1 MASSSA
7 PFSLFPSPPRQAAP
21 RKSGLKKANTSKD
34 SPPTLEL
41 KGLALQVTAVPPPPK
56 VDPAGEHIK
65 HSLFCNE
72 PADATK
78 TTQRSYRH
86 HRARQSIG
94 TSSNVTHRKDSP
106 LNAQEDQLSPLPI
119 NSHFSSSPPSRNH
132 HERRL
137 QQPRAPR
144 NLSTQ
149 ALSDPDETKESDD
162 DCLSPLPE
170 KTRFTPVSPKSS
182 EYPTPLSERSNS
194 TWPSTSSSS
203 LNKQAPH
210 SPDHVQPMRSMFPQY
225 DPSKPLDRQHYF
237 PSVAVPS
244 IPTEKVSKVA
254 SPLEKSALHRF
265 DSAVALDHERSDL
278 PIADTNDVNAIWSA
292 SNDIAPR
299 SPRKVLLCVSQNVQS
314 DAIAIEAFP
323 SQPIFSVD
331 KALPQSPSQTSKTA
345 KHLSVEKHDPSNGAA
360 TQIAQLVL
368 PEIKTGNEKAT
379 EDTLAI
385 FPQAAA
391 ISALEAAASSPA
403 AQEIATFDPS
413 ARSPEATRLAQ
424 DAVAEAQRRCGCHLS
439 RKINKRDSL
448 SAQTTAYTLEHS
460 ALGSLTVTISSSSKK
475 HDTKGQGRRICI
487 HHPTATSAAIAAETL
502 VLASLDC
509 SQQACVLDVPG
520 ILALNCRYLVDTFM
534 ATLLAVAS
542 MERGKPTGESPTF
555 APPPKSPFGE
565 KKRGRNKRAGKAA
578 DSRKWYKRSSKAIN
592 HVQKELVGQPADV
605 GAPVQAAV
613 AILGFTAKSAVFV
626 LEAAVKVT
634 AGAVKHVAARA

>member
-1 MASSSA
+1 M
-7 PFSLFPSPPRQAAP
+7 
-21 RKSGLKKANTSKD
+21 
-34 SPPTLEL
+34 EL
-41 KGLALQVTAVPPPPK
+41 KGLTLQVTTTSPPPK
-56 VDPAGEHIK
+56 VYPAGEHIK

-72 PADATK
+72 PTGSPK

-86 HRARQSIG
+86 RPARQSAG
-94 TSSNVTHRKDSP
+94 VSSKSTHRKDSP
-106 LNAQEDQLSPLPI
+106 LDVQEDQLPPLPI
-119 NSHFSSSPPSRNH
+119 NTQFNSSPPSKYPGK
-132 HERRL
+132 RL
-137 QQPRAPR
+137 QQPCVPR
-144 NLSTQ
+144 KFSTQ
-149 ALSDPDETKESDD
+149 AFSDPEETKEPDD

-194 TWPSTSSSS
+194 TWPSTSSSP

-237 PSVAVPS
+237 PSIAVPS

-254 SPLEKSALHRF
+254 SPLEHSVLHRF
-265 DSAVALDHERSDL
+265 DSAIGLDNERSDA
-278 PIADTNDVNAIWSA
+278 PMADINDVNAIWSA
-292 SNDIAPR
+292 SIDIAPR
-299 SPRKVLLCVSQNVQS
+299 SPRKVQLSVCQNVQS
-314 DAIAIEAFP
+314 DTITIEAFP

-331 KALPQSPSQTSKTA
+331 KALPQSPSQTSKAA
-345 KHLSVEKHDPSNGAA
+345 KHLSVEKHDPRNGLA
-360 TQIAQLVL
+360 TQLAQLVL
-368 PEIKTGNEKAT
+368 PEIKAGNEKAT
-379 EDTLAI
+379 EDALVI

-403 AQEIATFDPS
+403 AQEIATFDLS

-424 DAVAEAQRRCGCHLS
+424 DAVAEAQRRYGCHLS
-439 RKINKRDSL
+439 RKVNKRDSL
-448 SAQTTAYTLEHS
+448 CAHTTAYTLEHS
-460 ALGSLTVTISSSSKK
+460 SLGSLTVTINSSGKQR
-475 HDTKGQGRRICI
+475 DTKAHGRRICI
-487 HHPTATSAAIAAETL
+487 HHPTTTPAAIAAETL

-509 SQQACVLDVPG
+509 SQQTCVLDVPG
-520 ILALNCRYLVDTFM
+520 ILALNCRYLVDTVM

-542 MERGKPTGESPTF
+542 MESGQSTVETPTF
-555 APPPKSPFGE
+555 APPPKSPLGE
-565 KKRGRNKRAGKAA
+565 KKRGRKKRAGKTS

-605 GAPVQAAV
+605 GPPVQAAV

-634 AGAVKHVAARA
+634 AGAVKHIAARA

>member
-7 PFSLFPSPPRQAAP
+7 PFTLFPAPPRQASP
-21 RKSGLKKANTSKD
+21 RKSELQKASNSKD
-34 SPPTLEL
+34 LPPALEL
-41 KGLALQVTAVPPPPK
+41 KGLALQVTATPPPPK
-56 VDPAGEHIK
+56 VYPAGEHIK

-72 PADATK
+72 PPGPPK

-86 HRARQSIG
+86 RPARQSAG
-94 TSSNVTHRKDSP
+94 ASSKSTHRKDSP
-106 LNAQEDQLSPLPI
+106 LNVQEDQLPPLPI
-119 NSHFSSSPPSRNH
+119 NTQFNSSPPSKH
-132 HERRL
+132 PGKRL
-137 QQPRAPR
+137 QQPCVPR

-149 ALSDPDETKESDD
+149 ALSDPEETKEPDD

-182 EYPTPLSERSNS
+182 EYHTPLSERSNS
-194 TWPSTSSSS
+194 TWPSTNSSP

-210 SPDHVQPMRSMFPQY
+210 SPDHIQPMRSMFPRY

-237 PSVAVPS
+237 PSIAVPS

-254 SPLEKSALHRF
+254 GPLEHSVLHRF
-265 DSAVALDHERSDL
+265 DSAIGLDNERSDV

-299 SPRKVLLCVSQNVQS
+299 SPRKVQLSVCQNVQS
-314 DAIAIEAFP
+314 DTIAIEAFP

-331 KALPQSPSQTSKTA
+331 KALPQSPSQTSKAA
-345 KHLSVEKHDPSNGAA
+345 KHLSIEKHDPRDGSA
-360 TQIAQLVL
+360 TQVAQLVL
-368 PEIKTGNEKAT
+368 PEIKAGNEKAA
-379 EDTLAI
+379 EDALVI

-391 ISALEAAASSPA
+391 ISALEAAASSSA

-424 DAVAEAQRRCGCHLS
+424 DAVAEAQRRYGCHLS
-439 RKINKRDSL
+439 RKVNKRDSL
-448 SAQTTAYTLEHS
+448 GAHKTAYTLEHS
-460 ALGSLTVTISSSSKK
+460 SMGSLTVTINSSGKQR
-475 HDTKGQGRRICI
+475 DTKAHGCRICI
-487 HHPTATSAAIAAETL
+487 HHPTATPAAIAAETL

-509 SQQACVLDVPG
+509 SQQTCVLDVPG
-520 ILALNCRYLVDTFM
+520 ILALNCRYLVDTVM

-542 MERGKPTGESPTF
+542 MESGQSTVETPTF
-555 APPPKSPFGE
+555 APPPKSPLGE
-565 KKRGRNKRAGKAA
+565 KKRGRKKRAGKTS

-605 GAPVQAAV
+605 GPPVQAAV

-634 AGAVKHVAARA
+634 AGAVKHIAARA